1 MYVATTM
8 EAYERRDVAE
18 RSDISPGVRVRGRG
32 RGRGRGRV
40 RVRVRVGLYQGAAG
54 RSGIAPKRVP
64 APSDVSGAS
73 WPCPPL
79 PVCPTPRPRVDC
91 LVDDEACLM
100 TLTLPAAIK

>member
-40 RVRVRVGLYQGAAG
+40 RVRDRG
-54 RSGIAPKRVP
+54 SG
-64 APSDVSGAS
+64 
-73 WPCPPL
+73 
-79 PVCPTPRPRVDC
+79 
-91 LVDDEACLM
+91 
-100 TLTLPAAIK
+100 

>member
-18 RSDISPGVRVRGRG
+18 RSDISP
-32 RGRGRGRV
+32 
-40 RVRVRVGLYQGAAG
+40 
-54 RSGIAPKRVP
+54 KRVP

-73 WPCPPL
+73 WPCPP
-79 PVCPTPRPRVDC
+79 PVSPTPRPRVDC